1 MTVVL
6 VVLAIITL
14 CIFDVAIILLLWRMM
29 GEMGLSSKK
38 AEVTAKEQKEVD
50 EEALRRAKEKYLK
63 DEKAFREIMNF
74 NAYQAYG
81 MVPPDEEGE

>member
-1 MTVVL
+1 MTVAL

-14 CIFDVAIILLLWRMM
+14 CIFDAAILLLLWRMM
-29 GEMGLSSKK
+29 GEMGLSPKK
-38 AEVTAKEQKEVD
+38 AEVTAKEQKDVD